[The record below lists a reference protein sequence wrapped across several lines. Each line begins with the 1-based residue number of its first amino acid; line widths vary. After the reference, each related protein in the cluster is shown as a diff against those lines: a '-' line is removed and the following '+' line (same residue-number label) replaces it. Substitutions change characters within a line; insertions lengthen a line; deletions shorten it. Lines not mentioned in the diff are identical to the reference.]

1 MASKRDYYEVL
12 SVEKSASNDEI
23 KKAYR
28 KQAVKFHPDK
38 NQGDKE
44 SEDKFKEATEAY
56 EILSDDKKRSQYD
69 RFGHKG
75 VHSDFADAY
84 GRSGGFNPSDL
95 ESVFG
100 SFGGNGGGF
109 DDIFSSLFGFGGG
122 GSSRTRTKK
131 GNDIRYD
138 ITLTLEEVAL
148 GKKTDIEIKKK
159 DMCEVCN
166 GSGAEPGSKRSTCT
180 TCGGH
185 GQVRRAQGFFS
196 ITQTCPTCN
205 GSGSIISN
213 PCKSCKGEGTKI
225 KNKKISV
232 NIPQGVDDNTQLRV
246 SGEGEAIGGGQPG
259 DLYLFINIKPHQYFV
274 REGVNL
280 FVEVPISIVQA
291 TLGDDISVKTLD
303 NKTVKIKIP
312 AGTITGTIFRV
323 RGSGIPH
330 INRAS
335 SKGELFVIIAVE
347 TPTSLSSE
355 EKNIFNELKKI
366 SKNNSTP
373 VPRKPSKV
381 NW

>member
-12 SVEKSASNDEI
+12 SVDKSASNDEI

-28 KQAVKFHPDK
+28 KQAIKYHPDK
-38 NQGDKE
+38 NQGDKA

-69 RFGHKG
+69 RFGHQG

-84 GRSGGFNPSDL
+84 GRSGGFNTSDF
-95 ESVFG
+95 ESV
-100 SFGGNGGGF
+100 FGGNGGGF

-122 GSSRTRTKK
+122 SSRGRTKK

-148 GKKTDIEIKKK
+148 GKKTDIEIKKR
-159 DMCEVCN
+159 DTCDVCS
-166 GSGAEPGSKRSTCT
+166 GSGAEPGSKKSTCN

-196 ITQTCPTCN
+196 ITQTCPTCQ
-205 GSGSIISN
+205 GSGTIISN
-213 PCKSCKGEGTKI
+213 PCKSCKGEGTKV
-225 KNKKISV
+225 KSKKISV
-232 NIPQGVDDNTQLRV
+232 NIPEGVDDNTQLRV
-246 SGEGEAIGGGQPG
+246 TGEGEAVGGGNPG
-259 DLYLFINIKPHQYFV
+259 DLYLFISIKPHQHFV
-274 REGVNL
+274 REAINL
-280 FVEVPISIVQA
+280 FVEIPINIVQA
-291 TLGDDISVKTLD
+291 TLGDEVSIKTLD

-330 INRAS
+330 INRPS
-335 SKGELFVIIAVE
+335 SKGDLFVIVTVE

-355 EKNIFNELKKI
+355 EKKLFNELKKV
-366 SKNNSTP
+366 SENNSTP
-373 VPRKPSKV
+373 APKKPSKV

>member
-1 MASKRDYYEVL
+1 VASKRDYYEVL

-44 SEDKFKEATEAY
+44 AEEKFKEATEAY
-56 EILSDDKKRSQYD
+56 EILSNDKKRSQYD
-69 RFGHKG
+69 RFGHQG

-84 GRSGGFNPSDL
+84 GRSGGFNASD
-95 ESVFG
+95 
-100 SFGGNGGGF
+100 F

-122 GSSRTRTKK
+122 SSRTRTKK
-131 GNDIRYD
+131 GNDLRYD

-148 GKKTDIEIKKK
+148 GKKTDIEIKKR
-159 DMCEVCN
+159 DTCEVCN
-166 GSGAEPGSKRSTCT
+166 GSGAEPGSKKSTCT
-180 TCGGH
+180 TCDGH

-213 PCKSCKGEGTKI
+213 PCKSCKGVGTKI

-232 NIPQGVDDNTQLRV
+232 NIPEGIDDNTQLRV
-246 SGEGEAIGGGQPG
+246 SNEGEAIGGGRPG
-259 DLYLFINIKPHQYFV
+259 DLYLFINIKPHAYFV

-280 FVEVPISIVQA
+280 FVEVPISVVQA
-291 TLGDDISVKTLD
+291 TLGDEINVKTLD

-330 INRAS
+330 INRPS
-335 SKGELFVIIAVE
+335 SKGELFVIVAIE

-355 EKNIFNELKKI
+355 EKNIFNELKKL
-366 SKNNSTP
+366 SKNNSNP
-373 VPRKPSKV
+373 APRKPSKV